1 MVLIQ
6 EILTQFQSSAKLLS
20 CNWGRKEDKELFK
33 LTSLTYCS
41 IQQVEIENLQK
52 LVEKMQEE
60 TEELEK
66 ERGISQI
73 EGVRERLLIMERVE
87 GLSQLYLGGLEEVR
101 NDVFNV
107 KITSRDRLD
116 EIESQWSEYK
126 RHQENSSEDG
136 PSSGSRQVSS
146 IYTFLCSA
154 VHVCTFA
161 YKGISESLANY

>member
-1 MVLIQ
+1 
-6 EILTQFQSSAKLLS
+6 
-20 CNWGRKEDKELFK
+20 
-33 LTSLTYCS
+33 
-41 IQQVEIENLQK
+41 
-52 LVEKMQEE
+52 MQEE

-146 IYTFLCSA
+146 IYTFLCSD

-161 YKGISESLANY
+161 YKSIAGSLANY